1 MPKRFTVRV
10 ELHGAEDA
18 PEIYGELHEA
28 MQNHHFSRT
37 IKINDV
43 TYDLPSAEY
52 TRFGDSLT
60 GKQVLEDAKEAAYEV
75 WDEFSVLVT
84 PTTENRLQYNLKK
97 AR

>member
-1 MPKRFTVRV
+1 MPQRFTVRV
-10 ELHGAEDA
+10 ELHGAENT
-18 PEIYGELHEA
+18 PEIYGELHVA
-28 MQNHHFSRT
+28 MQNRHFSRT

-52 TRFGDSLT
+52 NRFGNSLS